1 MAEKEYDVLI
11 IGSGASGGMAAHVLT
26 QKGAKCLLLEAGP
39 LVDFTRQRGMK
50 AVYDL
55 PYRGFGKPGTLEHVV
70 QANEFNANQWVSEQ
84 QVPYTHHPKE
94 PYNWVRVRM
103 VGGKSLFWARMSY
116 RLSDYE
122 FKGKDHDGFGE
133 NWPISYAEL
142 APFYDRVE
150 PIFRVTGR
158 KEGLAQLPDGQ
169 FVDDTSPDAGALQRF
184 AAAGKSRG
192 MTVTKIRRSLGDGQ
206 FASSYNLLLP
216 AAQATGNLTI
226 VANAV
231 VREITT
237 DKKTGLVNG
246 AHFVD
251 RKSGRE
257 LHAKAKV
264 VVLGASCLESTRIL
278 LNSKIAN
285 SSGALGHYLHD
296 QFYISN
302 GVIAIV
308 PEAKDGKASRGLMGG
323 SGYVPRFRNLKA
335 PATKKKDFLRGYAFD
350 LYTGGTPDAKYFG
363 AWGAELQKQLESH
376 RGASIGTT
384 IMGEVLPRYENFVK
398 LDPKVKDEWGIPV
411 LNFNCRYTDN
421 EFNMAKDAVTT
432 ISEVCRD
439 AGYEVLNGNDKMFP
453 PGYSIHEVGTCRMG
467 DNPKNSVLNKWNQSH
482 DIKNLFVVDGSSF
495 VTGGSQNP
503 TLTIMSLSMRA
514 SEYIVEQKRKGEL

>member
-1 MAEKEYDVLI
+1 MAQSEFDVLI
-11 IGSGASGGMAAHVLT
+11 IGSGASGGMAAYILA

-39 LVDFTRQRGMK
+39 LVDFQRQRGLK
-50 AVYDL
+50 AVYEL
-55 PYRGFGKPGTLEHVV
+55 PYRGFGKPGRLSHVF
-70 QANEFNANQWVSEQ
+70 QANEFNANQWVDEE
-84 QVPYTHHPKE
+84 QVPYTHNPKE

-103 VGGKSLFWARMSY
+103 IGGKSLFWARMSY

-122 FKGKDHDGFGE
+122 FKAKDHDGFGD

-150 PIFRVTGR
+150 PIFRVSGR
-158 KEGLAQLPDGQ
+158 KEGLAQLPDGN
-169 FVDDTSPDAGALQRF
+169 FVADNSPDVESLKRF
-184 AAAGKSRG
+184 AAAGKAHG

-206 FASSYNLLLP
+206 FASSSNLLLP

-226 VANAV
+226 VPNAV

-237 DKKTGLVNG
+237 DKKTGLADGVN
-246 AHFVD
+246 FVD
-251 RKSGRE
+251 RQSGRE
-257 LHAKAKV
+257 LRARAKV

-285 SSGALGHYLHD
+285 SSGVLGHYLHD

-308 PEAKDGKASRGLMGG
+308 PEAKDGKAPRGLMGG
-323 SGYVPRFRNLKA
+323 AGYVPRFRNLKS
-335 PATKKKDFLRGYAFD
+335 KEKNFLRGYATD
-350 LYTGGTPDAKYFG
+350 LYTGGTPDAKYFP
-363 AWGAELQKQLESH
+363 AWGAELQKLIDSH

-384 IMGEVLPRYENFVK
+384 IMGEVLPRYENFVR
-398 LDPKVKDEWGIPV
+398 LDPKARDTWGIPV
-411 LNFNCRYTDN
+411 LNIECRYTDN
-421 EFNMAKDAVTT
+421 EFNMAKDAVAT
-432 ISEVCRD
+432 ISQVCHD
-439 AGYEVLNGNDKMFP
+439 AGFEVLNGNDKMFP

-467 DNPKNSVLNKWNQSH
+467 DNPKTSVLNKWNQSH
-482 DIKNLFVVDGSSF
+482 DVKNLFVVDGSSF

-503 TLTIMSLSMRA
+503 TLTIMALSMRA
-514 SEYIVEQKRKGEL
+514 SEYLFEQVRKGDL